1 VEQQAPE
8 VALQPHPVALTVAIQ
23 YLALLHLLAAAVV
36 ALDIQI
42 LMEQP
47 ETAALAAA
55 VGN

>member
-1 VEQQAPE
+1 VELRALE
-8 VALQPHPVALTVAIQ
+8 VTLPLHPVALTVAIQ